1 MSGSLRVGAAWV
13 LVVPFLVFARPTSTS
28 VLAGACLAA
37 AGVAMRAW
45 AAGSIDK
52 GATLATGGPYAHT
65 RNPLYLGS
73 FVIGMGVALAGGH
86 WAWPVAFALVF
97 ATVYIPTMRR
107 EAGELADRFGERYG
121 HYAANVPAFSVR
133 LSAYRPPGPAAGD
146 RSRAGDGSGD
156 SAEPGFSWSRYARY
170 REWEA
175 VLGVLGLLGVLLLK
189 VAWRG

>member
-1 MSGSLRVGAAWV
+1 MSGSFRVGAAWA
-13 LVVPFLVFARPTSTS
+13 LVVPFLVLARPTSTS
-28 VLAGACLAA
+28 VLAGGCLAA

-73 FVIGMGVALAGGH
+73 FVIGIGVALAGGH
-86 WAWPVAFALVF
+86 WGWPVAFALVF

-107 EAGELADRFGERYG
+107 EAGELADRFGERYR
-121 HYAANVPAFSVR
+121 HYATNVPAFSVR
-133 LSAYRPPGPAAGD
+133 LSTYRPPGSAVGD
-146 RSRAGDGSGD
+146 RGRAAHGDGD
-156 SAEPGFSWSRYARY
+156 AAEPGFSWSRYARY

-175 VLGVLGLLGVLLLK
+175 ALGVLGLFGVLVVK
-189 VAWRG
+189 VAWGG